1 MSEIFQDEHVTA
13 TLADGLLHLAWAKE
27 VRDDVQGVELARQ
40 LTGALSHALQGHAPA
55 SIAMLIDLMAIRT
68 AAPKANAIFLEWLRK
83 DWRVFRTTAFASSNI
98 LLRSSLK
105 VASLIPG
112 IHVNGFGTVEEA
124 RAFLARS

>member
-13 TLADGLLHLAWAKE
+13 TLADGLLHLAWA
-27 VRDDVQGVELARQ
+27 RDVSDDAKGIALAQQ
-40 LTGALSHALQGHAPA
+40 LTAALGRAVHGQKPS
-55 SIAMLIDLMAIRT
+55 SIAMLVDLMAIRK
-68 AAPKANAIFLEWLRK
+68 AAPKANAVFLEWLRR
-83 DWRVFRTTAFASSNI
+83 DWRVFRVTAFASSNI

-112 IHVNGFGTVEEA
+112 INVNGFATVEEA